1 MRRVA
6 VDPRFPA
13 RLRELRQQRHLSLRE
28 LGQLA
33 VYSHTYLWE
42 FEKGIKAPTA
52 DVAARLDAALGVDG
66 ELSRMVV
73 NTRAPLTPDDEDRLT
88 AAAHRPRQVD
98 HTVLDSLGILLAE
111 QRRIEDT
118 VGAVPMI
125 APVVGQLTVVSSLVK
140 EARNDV
146 RPAVLDVAAQWAQ
159 YAGWLHI
166 AAERPGKA
174 ARWLGRALE
183 WATEVGDSDLA
194 STVLSFKGHQAWLSG
209 QVARTV
215 ELSEAARGM
224 PGVYVGQRAYDAY
237 QQARGLAVIG
247 DGRAVDLLLG
257 EADDLAA
264 ATAEY
269 RGDVRPWHYYRL
281 PAFYDLERGLVHRL
295 LGREKPEH
303 NQRAVD
309 LLAGGLAGLPPEMR
323 EAEWAGE
330 YAYHL
335 AAAHLQ
341 VRDVAS
347 AHRVA
352 AHVRAVARATN
363 SGRLRSLLATLGPD
377 LSANG
382 SADSRTLPEDGA

>member
-13 RLRELRQQRHLSLRE
+13 RLRELRQQRHLSLRD
-28 LGQLA
+28 LGRLA

-52 DVAARLDAALGVDG
+52 DVAVRLDDALDADG
-66 ELSRMVV
+66 ELARMVV
-73 NTRAPLTPDDEDRLT
+73 DTWTPLTPDDEDRLT
-88 AAAHRPRQVD
+88 ATAHKPQRVD
-98 HTVLDSLGILLAE
+98 RAVLDSLDVLLAE
-111 QRRIEDT
+111 QRRIEDAI
-118 VGAVPMI
+118 GAVPMI
-125 APVVGQLTVVSSLVK
+125 APVVGQLTVVSSLVR
-140 EARNDV
+140 EARSDV
-146 RPAVLDVAAQWAQ
+146 RPTALDVAAQWAQ
-159 YAGWLHI
+159 YTGWLHI

-215 ELSEAARGM
+215 ELSEAARSM

-247 DGRAVDLLLG
+247 DGHAVDLLLG

-269 RGDVRPWHYYRL
+269 HGDVRPWHYYRL

-303 NQRAVD
+303 NQRAID
-309 LLAGGLAGLPPEMR
+309 LLTAGLAGLPPEMR

-335 AAAHLQ
+335 AAACLQ
-341 VRDVAS
+341 AGDAAS
-347 AHRVA
+347 AGRVA
-352 AHVRAVARATN
+352 AGVRAVARATN
-363 SGRLRSLLATLGPD
+363 SGRLRSLLVTLGPD

-382 SADSRTLPEDGA
+382 SADGRALPGDCG